1 MNETSLAKLYSTSN
15 AASAPV
21 VSEAN
26 FEPGGNLLCWQI
38 LATEFVR
45 MMHSFDELLSRC
57 DAKLDDRTGQ
67 GAISAARVRK
77 TVENITASLRAML
90 FQLFYDSLGGDE
102 SNERDASATLNQAL
116 LSQTATKR
124 PPSLPRLPSELKTTS
139 RKP

>member
-1 MNETSLAKLYSTSN
+1 
-15 AASAPV
+15 
-21 VSEAN
+21 
-26 FEPGGNLLCWQI
+26 
-38 LATEFVR
+38 